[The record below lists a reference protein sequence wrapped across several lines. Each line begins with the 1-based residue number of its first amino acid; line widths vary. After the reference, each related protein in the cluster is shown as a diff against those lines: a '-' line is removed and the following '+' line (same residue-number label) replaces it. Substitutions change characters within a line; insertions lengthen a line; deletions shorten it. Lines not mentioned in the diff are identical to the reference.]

1 MTRTT
6 GRTGTVSSTV
16 HCPVGLIL
24 RVLVTARPGTRC
36 TQPHVGGASGRGS
49 RLTRPGPAK
58 PGPQAEQLSPA
69 ALPERCCRHRD
80 HRKLQLLR
88 LGNLSSDAPSAG
100 LADGRPARRLGN
112 VQVRPAAG
120 PGPGAPPR
128 PAGGYWVSTIA
139 NHRSFKGCP
148 PGPAVNPT
156 AMRLAPEFVQV
167 CCLFPESC
175 GINRFE
181 D

>member
-128 PAGGYWVSTIA
+128 PAGGTGFPPSRIIVVSRA
-139 NHRSFKGCP
+139 VRPGRRSIRQQCASPQNLFRSVAFFP
-148 PGPAVNPT
+148 N
-156 AMRLAPEFVQV
+156 LAE
-167 CCLFPESC
+167 
-175 GINRFE
+175 
-181 D
+181 